1 MSYAAQLLG
10 WVALQ
15 AAWQTFAIALLLLLS
30 LRLMQEASAA
40 RRYRCAVL
48 HLVGAIGAV
57 ALSLIA
63 SHASVAVR
71 PGPAPASDLW
81 VGWLPGLC
89 DRTRPVLAAVAWI
102 WLGGIAIAQ
111 ASLAVRFLRLRRFIR
126 ETASAEPAV
135 AAMVERM
142 SFDIAL
148 SRPPQV
154 RCSDVRSPMVV
165 GRRSTFLIVPR
176 AFGEKHPPAEMRA
189 LMAHELAHI
198 VRCDYAWNV
207 LQLFAASLLWWHPG
221 AWLIY
226 ARIGHE
232 RECASDERAV
242 RIAGCAAPLAI
253 ALFRLASA
261 SMATEPLPIAAHSS
275 GLAERISRLLKP
287 QECPTRGWVA
297 IFLAGASVALAS
309 MILAA
314 SSAAS
319 HGEALTRAYAAS
331 AVGPP
336 TVYAIRARDPAGTF
350 LVKMVRGRVT
360 GIELGQKRVPSHRV
374 VQMGDT
380 VSVLGEVGQELLR
393 VEVDPR
399 GGLRWRPRRAF

>member
-89 DRTRPVLAAVAWI
+89 DRTRPLLAAVAWI

-154 RCSDVRSPMVV
+154 SCSDVRSPMVV

-176 AFGEKHPPAEMRA
+176 AFGEKH
-189 LMAHELAHI
+189 
-198 VRCDYAWNV
+198 
-207 LQLFAASLLWWHPG
+207 
-221 AWLIY
+221 
-226 ARIGHE
+226 
-232 RECASDERAV
+232 
-242 RIAGCAAPLAI
+242 
-253 ALFRLASA
+253 ALF
-261 SMATEPLPIAAHSS
+261 
-275 GLAERISRLLKP
+275 G
-287 QECPTRGWVA
+287 
-297 IFLAGASVALAS
+297 
-309 MILAA
+309 
-314 SSAAS
+314 
-319 HGEALTRAYAAS
+319 
-331 AVGPP
+331 
-336 TVYAIRARDPAGTF
+336 
-350 LVKMVRGRVT
+350 
-360 GIELGQKRVPSHRV
+360 
-374 VQMGDT
+374 
-380 VSVLGEVGQELLR
+380 
-393 VEVDPR
+393 
-399 GGLRWRPRRAF
+399 